1 MKPGRI
7 GAGAGV
13 GGSLAYLLVVVP
25 TEWLTVL
32 PLIPETHFL
41 PIIAALGTV
50 LSAGLIALF
59 GINGKRKSEES
70 K

>member
-1 MKPGRI
+1 MKPGQI

-25 TEWLTVL
+25 TEWLEVL
-32 PLIPETHFL
+32 PVIPEQHFM
-41 PIIAALGTV
+41 PIILALGTI

-59 GINGKRKSEES
+59 GINGKRKPE
-70 K
+70 